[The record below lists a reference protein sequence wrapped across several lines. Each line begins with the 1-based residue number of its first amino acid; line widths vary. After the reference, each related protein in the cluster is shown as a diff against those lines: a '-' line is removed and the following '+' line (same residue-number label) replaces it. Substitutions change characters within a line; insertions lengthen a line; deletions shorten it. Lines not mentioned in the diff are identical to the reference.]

1 MCFCGPYVTSVLHT
15 ARIGDMKS
23 HAGTLFQL
31 SSFRL
36 WAVSISPNLKNAQPL
51 PSYTWDPERRKAN
64 ISHPIGYLLYWYKTE
79 RSLPYKGVQM
89 LLVECWNSSSIIDWH
104 HNSVSSTINTWP
116 LVRSINVRVS
126 YRGYCGL
133 HGLYLG
139 HLKLSPPPQPIA
151 WKPNTIATRT
161 LVFTTPPIFRGSI
174 LCCNQLLIGAAIEH
188 FYLYFT
194 TLG

>member
-1 MCFCGPYVTSVLHT
+1 
-15 ARIGDMKS
+15 MKS
-23 HAGTLFQL
+23 HARCFNCLLLDCEQSLFLQISKMLSHFLPTREIPKDGKQTLAIL
-31 SSFRL
+31 LGSYCTDT
-36 WAVSISPNLKNAQPL
+36 KN
-51 PSYTWDPERRKAN
+51 WK
-64 ISHPIGYLLYWYKTE
+64 
-79 RSLPYKGVQM
+79 
-89 LLVECWNSSSIIDWH
+89 ECWNSSSIIDWH

-116 LVRSINVRVS
+116 IVRSINVQVS

-161 LVFTTPPIFRGSI
+161 LVFTTPPISRGSMF
-174 LCCNQLLIGAAIEH
+174 CCNQLLIGAVIKH

-194 TLG
+194 TLD

>member
-1 MCFCGPYVTSVLHT
+1 MSSLYFSKSQKCSATSFLHVRSRKT
-15 ARIGDMKS
+15 KS
-23 HAGTLFQL
+23 KHE
-31 SSFRL
+31 
-36 WAVSISPNLKNAQPL
+36 
-51 PSYTWDPERRKAN
+51 PSYWVLTVLIQNWKESP
-64 ISHPIGYLLYWYKTE
+64 L
-79 RSLPYKGVQM
+79 GVQM

-116 LVRSINVRVS
+116 LVRSINVQVS

-161 LVFTTPPIFRGSI
+161 LVFTTPPISRGSI